1 MRCSL
6 QFERQ
11 GWKQGYVAIAG
22 VDEVGV
28 GSLFGPVVA
37 AAVILDPAKRIR
49 GLRDSKKVP
58 PEERNTLAKA
68 IRDTAIAW
76 AVGAVDATEIDRI
89 NILQAS
95 RLAMKIAVESLTKS
109 PDLVLVDARKLDIEI
124 SQISI
129 IKGDARSFSIA
140 AASIVAKVA
149 RDAMLDE
156 WDRVYPAYGLGRHKG
171 YPTPAHKRALREHG
185 PSPLHRRSYAP
196 VRESIVEE

>member
-11 GWKQGYVAIAG
+11 GWKQGYVSIAG

-49 GLRDSKKVP
+49 GLRDSKQVP
-58 PEERNTLAKA
+58 PEERDTLAKA
-68 IRDTAIAW
+68 IRDSAIAW